1 MAKKGKRITKSEIRK
16 VIRGYILRMF
26 RSFKN
31 MEGEDT
37 DELIQCPDC
46 RRIMGMECSSDG
58 WKCIGKDC
66 CYRFPEGM
74 DPPSPRVLRAYY
86 NGSIAFSEIDDL
98 LKSLKIK
105 K

>member
-1 MAKKGKRITKSEIRK
+1 MAKKEQRIAKREIRK
-16 VIRGYILRMF
+16 VIREYILRMF

-31 MEGEDT
+31 LEGEST
-37 DELIQCPDC
+37 DELIQCPSC
-46 RRIMGMECSSDG
+46 RRIMGMECGPNG

-74 DPPSPRVLRAYY
+74 EPPSPRVLRAYY

-98 LKSLKIK
+98 LKSLKIDK
-105 K
+105 